1 MRIAI
6 VGAAGQLG
14 RDLRIAADRT
24 GFPVHG
30 FDRSTLDV
38 TDAEAVGATLG
49 EIEFDVLVNCAAFSD
64 TAGAEVDPGAAFRVN
79 AHAPEIL
86 ASAARDAG
94 ARFVHLST
102 DYVFDG
108 TLGRAYTEADPPA
121 PLGIYGASKLTGE
134 ALARRAH
141 PDGTLVVRTA
151 ALFGVAAVE
160 RSGNVIEAILG
171 AARNRAR
178 GGDRPVRGVTDIVV
192 SPTYTADLAE
202 GILLLLDAGA
212 EPGILHLVNEGAAS
226 WLDVARAVVEIARL
240 DVEVEPT
247 SSSSY
252 PSAFRRPAC
261 SVLDASRAAGIIG
274 PLPEWRDALERY
286 LHEREGRA

>member
-6 VGAAGQLG
+6 VGSAGQLG
-14 RDLRIAADRT
+14 RDLRIAAKRA
-24 GFPVHG
+24 GFPVHA
-30 FDRSTLDV
+30 FDRAALDV
-38 TDAEAVGATLG
+38 TDERAVDATLG
-49 EIEFDVLVNCAAFSD
+49 DVEFDVLVNCAAFSD
-64 TAGAEVDPGAAFRVN
+64 TAGAEADPASAFRVN
-79 AHAPEIL
+79 ASAPEIL

-94 ARFVHLST
+94 ARFIHLST

-108 TLGRAYTEADPPA
+108 TLGRPYTEEDPPA

-160 RSGNVIEAILG
+160 RGGNVVEAILR
-171 AARNRAR
+171 AARARAG

-192 SPTYTADLAE
+192 SPTYTVDLAE

-212 EPGILHLVNEGAAS
+212 QPGVLHLVNEGAAS
-226 WLDVARAVVEIARL
+226 WLDVARAVVEIAGIE
-240 DVEVEPT
+240 VEVEPT
-247 SSSSY
+247 TSSAY

-261 SVLDASRAAGIIG
+261 SVLDTSRAAGIIG

-286 LHEREGRA
+286 LHERDGRE